1 MKLTA
6 RLAFLL
12 TFLFCFVSLLVAAY
26 FQFVE
31 ELEPCPLCISQRIC
45 ILAVGLVSLL
55 AAIHNPGIT
64 GKRIYA
70 GLAAVF
76 AIGGMFISGR
86 HVWIQ
91 NLPAD
96 EVPSCGPGL
105 SYIFDNFPLSKTIEV
120 MLSGTGECA
129 DVLWTFLGLS
139 IPAWTFVAFAALL
152 VWNIFIFFR
161 KFTIA
166 TV

>member
-12 TFLFCFVSLLVAAY
+12 TFLFCFLALSVAAY

-31 ELEPCPLCISQRIC
+31 ELEPCPLCISQRIAM
-45 ILAVGLVSLL
+45 LAVGLTSLL
-55 AAIHNPGIT
+55 AAIHHPAAT
-64 GKRIYA
+64 GVKIYA
-70 GLAAVF
+70 VIAAVF
-76 AIGGMFISGR
+76 ALCGLYISGR

-96 EVPSCGPGL
+96 QVPSCGPGL
-105 SYIFDNFPLSKTIEV
+105 SYMFKNFPLNKTIEA
-120 MLSGTGECA
+120 MLNGTGECA

-139 IPAWTFVAFAALL
+139 IPAWTLLAFAALFI
-152 VWNIFIFFR
+152 WNVAIWLQKFR
-161 KFTIA
+161 
-166 TV
+166 

>member
-12 TFLFCFVSLLVAAY
+12 ACIFCFSALLVAAY

-31 ELEPCPLCISQRIC
+31 ELEPCPLCISQRIV
-45 ILAVGLVSLL
+45 ILLIGLVSLL
-55 AAIHNPGIT
+55 AAIHHPIRT
-64 GKRIYA
+64 GTKIYS
-70 GLAAVF
+70 GLATGI
-76 AIGGMFISGR
+76 AIAGMMISGR

-91 NLPAD
+91 NLPAE

-105 SYIFDNFPLSKTIEV
+105 SYMFKNFPLSKTIEA

-139 IPAWTFVAFAALL
+139 IPAWTFVAFAALA
-152 VWNIFIFFR
+152 VWNILIWLR
-161 KFTIA
+161 KIA
-166 TV
+166 S